1 MINNVRMSFLMSS
14 CDSYE
19 DLWSPF
25 FQCIEKFW
33 GDIPYQCYLNTEH
46 KKYTGE
52 GNVKVITINQST
64 EKLLTWSERFRDVL
78 LKIPTEYVFL
88 VLDDFF
94 LCETVDTSYFERLL
108 DMMDADKSIPSIQ
121 LYGTRMEQTGGEI
134 ALPGEINTMHLWPN
148 GWATHFVPT
157 IWRKEV
163 LLKWLRS
170 WESIWGFEG
179 YGSKRARKYGYTRSV
194 IVVSS
199 PSIYKYMWV
208 RDCSAVVHGKWLDEP
223 GVVGFLN
230 ENNIE
235 VDYSKRAKISYDEYL
250 AEGMVAQMRKY
261 SLLDIIKKTFNF
273 LRSQF

>member
-1 MINNVRMSFLMSS
+1 MIDKVRMSFLMSS

-46 KKYTGE
+46 KTYDGE
-52 GNVKVITINQST
+52 GGVKVITINQST
-64 EKLLTWSERFRDVL
+64 EKKLTWSERFRDVL
-78 LKIPTEYVFL
+78 LQIPTEYVLL

-94 LCETVDTSYFERLL
+94 LCEKVDTSYFERLL
-108 DMMDADKSIPSIQ
+108 DMMDADESIPSIQ
-121 LYGTRMEQTGGEI
+121 LYGTRMELAGEKQ
-134 ALPGEINTMHLWPN
+134 ALPGEICTRNLWPN

-157 IWRKEV
+157 IWRKDV
-163 LLKWLRS
+163 LLKWLRP

-179 YGSKRARKYGYTRSV
+179 YGSQRARRKHLTETV
-194 IVVSS
+194 KVVSS
-199 PSIYKYMWV
+199 PAIYKYMWV

-223 GVVGFLN
+223 GVVGFLHDN
-230 ENNIE
+230 DIE
-235 VDYSKRAKISYDEYL
+235 VDYCKRAKISYDEYL

-261 SLLDIIKKTFNF
+261 SLFDIIKKAFNF
-273 LRSQF
+273 VRSQY